1 MAIVNNKSMLLV
13 FRGNSKA
20 KSVSYIFLLWQ
31 SISLVSLCAEYLC
44 CVAEHL
50 FRCFIWCLAEKV
62 CNNCIP
68 YYSFRSKQ
76 ESPSWLLQ
84 CTNIHCIIGVISF
97 SLSLR
102 KFRSLIC
109 AHFISFSLIISLFK
123 KAENNIQAQLA
134 SSYHI
139 VVLNKQ

>member
-1 MAIVNNKSMLLV
+1 MAIVNKSMLLV
-13 FRGNSKA
+13 FRGNSKSNLYDISVKA
-20 KSVSYIFLLWQ
+20 INFACIIVCRIFMLCCRTSVS
-31 SISLVSLCAEYLC
+31 
-44 CVAEHL
+44 L
-50 FRCFIWCLAEKV
+50 FYMMFGWESVQQLHT
-62 CNNCIP
+62 
-68 YYSFRSKQ
+68 YSFRSKQ
-76 ESPSWLLQ
+76 EFPSWLLQ

-97 SLSLR
+97 LSLSLW